1 MRNASGAGRT
11 SVGGGAPREFG
22 HEFNRTSA
30 ARTGAGGDAGG
41 GRGGSGGGSDD
52 GKAGDGDGGGGGGRG
67 SPGSGGRAGGGAGGG
82 GDSRERAESKA
93 SSQRM
98 RDYLHRPIPKDAGP
112 IQCYVERNKKG
123 KRFLHPHYRV
133 YQEDNGKFLMASQKT
148 WKKKTSYFLITMDE
162 EVVERK
168 SDLTVAKVRVAVVR
182 Q

>member
-1 MRNASGAGRT
+1 MATSWDDESSSSGSGDDGGVAGSGSFGVRNASGAGRT
-11 SVGGGAPREFG
+11 SVGGSAPREFG

-30 ARTGAGGDAGG
+30 ARTGAGGD
-41 GRGGSGGGSDD
+41 
-52 GKAGDGDGGGGGGRG
+52 
-67 SPGSGGRAGGGAGGG
+67 
-82 GDSRERAESKA
+82 SRERAESKA
-93 SSQRM
+93 SSQRN

-168 SDLTVAKVRVAVVR
+168 SDLTVAKVRVAVVW